1 MKFGLH
7 CYLFTDR
14 WADDDLGVL
23 DTAKSLG
30 ADVVEVV
37 VGDDIH
43 FTPRLTRQRAEA
55 LALELTVGPG
65 GAWPVACD
73 LSADDPVDRARG
85 LAWHCRQVD
94 LAAEMSA
101 VAYTGALYGH
111 PGTVKRRVPPA
122 DEAARTAENLWRL
135 AEYAQA
141 QGVKLALEPMSHFR
155 THIANTPEQMLRLIA
170 LADHPNLAV
179 LLDTYHMIT
188 EVRDYYAAI
197 RSVGARLW
205 GLHACEND
213 RGIPGDGLVPWDQVF
228 GALREMEFDGY
239 VMLEAYN
246 SSINDFAYR
255 RGMFHNVCPDGTV
268 FARAGLAFLWARAHE
283 LVLTR

>member
-14 WADDDLGVL
+14 WSDDDLDVL

-37 VGDDIH
+37 VGDDIS
-43 FTPRLTRQRAEA
+43 FTPQLTRQRAET

-65 GAWPVACD
+65 GAWPATCD
-73 LSADDPVDRARG
+73 LSADDPADRARG
-85 LAWHCRQVD
+85 LAWHSRQVD
-94 LAAEMSA
+94 LAAEVGA

-111 PGTVKRRVPPA
+111 PGTVQRRAPPA
-122 DEAARTAENLWRL
+122 DEATRTAEGLWRL

-155 THIANTPEQMLRLIA
+155 THLANTPEQLLRLIA

-213 RGIPGDGLVPWDQVF
+213 RGVPGGGLVPWDQVF
-228 GALREMEFDGY
+228 GALRDMGFDGY

-255 RGMFHNVCPDGTV
+255 RGMFHNVCPDGAA
-268 FARAGLAFLWARAHE
+268 FARTGLAFLRAGLSE
-283 LVLTR
+283 LAPRR